1 MTANPERKIP
11 MYRMLCA
18 LVAAFALVAATA
30 TTAEAQRPVK
40 FRVQIKAS
48 QTTDWKQPYYET
60 ANNCFNR
67 PWIQGEGGEVVK
79 FKGSGTAYAHKIGSS
94 TIWTYGSPRFG
105 PTGLHGIPLTATNER
120 RYHLARGNKPGPCG
134 GGSPEEVEP
143 AECGTRSG
151 KAFGQLAF
159 QDKNRRLLLR
169 VNERT
174 SGSATPTD
182 LGFDKCDI
190 LTPPGVDAAWLTEI
204 TQKAPARE
212 LLDPDFKKHIV
223 IARKAFTHTLYPDAA
238 TITMN
243 TNVFWQVTLT
253 RLK

>member
-1 MTANPERKIP
+1 MN
-11 MYRMLCA
+11 RMLCA
-18 LVAAFALVAATA
+18 LVASLALVAASA

-40 FRVQIKAS
+40 FRVQVKAT

-60 ANNCFNR
+60 ANNCYNR

-79 FKGSGTAYAHKIGSS
+79 FKGSGTAYAHRVGREA
-94 TIWTYGSPRFG
+94 IWTYGSPRFG
-105 PTGLHGIPLTATNER
+105 PSGKPGIALTATNER
-120 RYHLARGNKPGPCG
+120 RYHSARGNKPGPCG

-143 AECGTRSG
+143 TECGTRSG
-151 KAFGQLAF
+151 KAWGQLSFPDAK
-159 QDKNRRLLLR
+159 DRTLLLR
-169 VNERT
+169 ANADRAP
-174 SGSATPTD
+174 GSSTLTD

-190 LTPPGVDAAWLTEI
+190 WTPTGVDDAWLTEI

-223 IARKAFTHTLYPDAA
+223 IARKTFTGSLYPDAA

-243 TNVFWQVTLT
+243 TSVFWQVTLT